1 MKPEKLRSLL
11 RHAIDSLDPC
21 CFAKSPGRDFSRSR
35 KLPFHALI
43 TAILRFEGMS
53 MGNELLSMFPK
64 AEETPSVSAFIQQRS
79 KLRPGVFDELFRT
92 FTRRI
97 DSLEPAKTFQGLR
110 LLAVDGSDIHIPTD
124 PQDTATFIPESR
136 NEAPHN
142 LLHLNAMYDL
152 LQHTYVDAIIQDHHM
167 TNEHR
172 AFVENGR
179 QIPDGACTRHS
190 RQGL

>member
-11 RHAIDSLDPC
+11 RHVIDSLDPC

-35 KLPFHALI
+35 KLPFNTLI
-43 TAILRFEGMS
+43 TTMLRMEGSS
-53 MGNELLSMFPK
+53 MGNELISIFPK
-64 AEETPSVSAFIQQRS
+64 AAETPSVSAFVQQRS

-136 NEAPHN
+136 NEAPHIPRQRSHKGW
-142 LLHLNAMYDL
+142 LIHGGYVRGSLTVGQSVA
-152 LQHTYVDAIIQDHHM
+152 LQSRPGVVVVD
-167 TNEHR
+167 
-172 AFVENGR
+172 GR
-179 QIPDGACTRHS
+179 KVVVK
-190 RQGL
+190 